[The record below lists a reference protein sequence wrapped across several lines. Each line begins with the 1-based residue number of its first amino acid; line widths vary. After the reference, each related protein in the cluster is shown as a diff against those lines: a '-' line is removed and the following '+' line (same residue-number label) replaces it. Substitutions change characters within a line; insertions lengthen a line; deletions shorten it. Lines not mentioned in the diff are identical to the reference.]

1 VYFLSGAELIVCKD
15 VGHFEAFSCPWLPSS
30 TFYKLL

>member
-1 VYFLSGAELIVCKD
+1 VYFFSSAGRIVCKD
-15 VGHFEAFSCPWLPSS
+15 VGLFEGFSCPWSPSP